1 MENPFK
7 KRKTEL
13 VTDRRVLLSM
23 ISSAPIAEF
32 FRTDYANLVDKLA
45 LIVGTPGCGKTTIA
59 KALEFESLATLC
71 EPDVRQANRD
81 LVMTMTRLR
90 FIKDGRPTVA
100 AHLMSMSTNFRDIW
114 ELPYSEPIRSAL
126 LRAFVQSRAVL
137 GWFRQL
143 DAMGIATDDT
153 EIVLG
158 DSADSVAAI
167 TRADD
172 PIAFREYARSI
183 ELAIFRIVT
192 ALVPPE
198 ESEMA
203 GEFLNTRYDIFEVL
217 KGIRVKRWSWPD
229 TREVILR
236 PMLIIDDAHELH
248 PSQFIQL
255 RDWMKSK
262 AMGVSRWLMCRPDIV
277 APEDYRDAMASGE
290 SGDAA
295 AKPGSTRGRDY
306 IIKLMQLNSRDVN
319 RFKPMAKDIAQVY
332 FRNMPEFARRK
343 IATLQGALDG
353 GSVTL
358 APGIIRQLEEQ
369 TKKIASDARFSESMV
384 EALRERIPASA
395 TPDEALAVLRILLH
409 REKNRTPQLGLLP
422 DDSVRDEP
430 VTMDR
435 KAAPSLLEGARIQ
448 LLHEF
453 HRPYY
458 FGMDKL
464 VAASNVNIEQFIS
477 LGGVLVDE
485 LLARVMRNK
494 SSTISPRNQ
503 HDALVSMATQA
514 IKDWD
519 FPYHAAVR
527 ELVGRIAARCK
538 ERTLLPNAPLDDG
551 ANAIGV
557 PQSEMDQ
564 VLARSE
570 RLTRILHF
578 AFAYKAL
585 VFVPQYKCKNRV
597 WCLIE
602 LGALPCMAHG
612 LTLSRGGFI
621 EDTLSGVHSLVGE

>member
-1 MENPFK
+1 MDNPFK

-13 VTDRRVLLSM
+13 VSDRRVLLSL
-23 ISSAPIAEF
+23 ISAQPIAEF
-32 FRTDYANLVDKLA
+32 FRTDYSNLMDKLA
-45 LIVGTPGCGKTTIA
+45 LVVGTPGCGKTTIA
-59 KALEFESLATLC
+59 KAIEFESLATLC
-71 EPDVRQANRD
+71 EPDVRQANAG
-81 LVMTMTRLR
+81 LVSCMTRLR
-90 FIKDGRPTVA
+90 FIKDGHPNVA

-114 ELPYSEPIRSAL
+114 ELPYSDAIRSAL

-137 GWFRQL
+137 GWYRQF
-143 DAMGIATDDT
+143 DAMNIATKDVGV
-153 EIVLG
+153 VLG
-158 DSADSVAAI
+158 DGADSVATI

-172 PIAFREYARSI
+172 SVAFREYARSI

-203 GEFLNTRYDIFEVL
+203 GDFLNTRYDIFEVL
-217 KGIRVKRWSWPD
+217 KGFRVSNWPLAD
-229 TREVILR
+229 GQDAILR

-248 PSQFIQL
+248 SAQFIQL

-277 APEDYRDAMASGE
+277 TPEDYREAMSSG
-290 SGDAA
+290 AA
-295 AKPGSTRGRDY
+295 EDDGGKPGSTRGRDY
-306 IIKLMQLNSRDVN
+306 IIKLMQLNSRDAN
-319 RFKPMAKDIAQVY
+319 RFKPMAKDIASVY
-332 FRNMPEFARRK
+332 FRNMPELVRRK
-343 IATLQGALDG
+343 VASLQSALDG
-353 GSVTL
+353 GSATL
-358 APGIIRQLEEQ
+358 AHGVIKQLEEQ
-369 TKKIASDARFSESMV
+369 TRRIALDERFSDAFV
-384 EALRERIPASA
+384 GALRDRIPSNAA
-395 TPDEALAVLRILLH
+395 PDEALAVLRILLN

-430 VTMDR
+430 LTNDR
-435 KAAPSLLEGARIQ
+435 RVASSLLEGARIH
-448 LLHEF
+448 LMHEF
-453 HRPYY
+453 NRPYY
-458 FGMDKL
+458 YGVDKL

-494 SSTISPRNQ
+494 APAISPRSQ
-503 HDALVSMATQA
+503 HEALVGMAHQA
-514 IKDWD
+514 MKDWD

-527 ELVGRIAARCK
+527 ELVDRIGVRCR

-557 PQSEMDQ
+557 PQDEMDK
-564 VLARSE
+564 VLSRSE

-585 VFVPQYKCKNRV
+585 VFVPQYKCKGRV

-602 LGALPCMAHG
+602 LGALPCMAYG
-612 LTLSRGGFI
+612 LTLNRGGFI
-621 EDTLSGVHSLVGE
+621 EDTLSGVQSLVAD